1 MVGLSRVACIR
12 SILDAKSGVS
22 KAGYGEALLYAD
34 IHASNLCFMKDL
46 CNELKIRWIRILCE
60 VSIL

>member
-22 KAGYGEALLYAD
+22 KSGYGEDLLYAV

-46 CNELKIRWIRILCE
+46 CNELKIRRI
-60 VSIL
+60 